1 VIAVAAET
9 PLQDDVRVL
18 VAELNETLLALT
30 PPEFCFH
37 MTVEQM
43 AEPTTT
49 LFVARDDGAAV
60 ACGALKRHEDG
71 VGEVK
76 RMYTRPSHR
85 GRRIGAVIVAA
96 GRPQAAGAGDRR
108 PPSRRLGG
116 LRARRLHAL
125 RVGAR
130 LSRVGLVGVLREGFG
145 ARMIERLVLA
155 TVMVGFTVTVHFFG
169 LLALLWILRARAHAV
184 HDTWVREGAAIFTV
198 VLGLMV
204 IHAMEVWLY
213 AGVYL
218 ALGALNDLETALY
231 FSTASFTTIGYGD
244 VVLDQRWRLV
254 GAIEG
259 ANGLLLFGW
268 STAFL
273 FSVISR
279 MRTLEHD
286 WLERGPK

>member
-1 VIAVAAET
+1 
-9 PLQDDVRVL
+9 
-18 VAELNETLLALT
+18 
-30 PPEFCFH
+30 
-37 MTVEQM
+37 
-43 AEPTTT
+43 
-49 LFVARDDGAAV
+49 
-60 ACGALKRHEDG
+60 
-71 VGEVK
+71 
-76 RMYTRPSHR
+76 
-85 GRRIGAVIVAA
+85 
-96 GRPQAAGAGDRR
+96 
-108 PPSRRLGG
+108 
-116 LRARRLHAL
+116 
-125 RVGAR
+125 
-130 LSRVGLVGVLREGFG
+130 
-145 ARMIERLVLA
+145 MIERLVLA

-279 MRTLEHD
+279 MRALEHD
-286 WLERGPK
+286 WLERGKR